1 MKKPG
6 INDIKIS
13 PQESEALIKE
23 IEYLQEELKK
33 EKNSVRPWDSYKKSH
48 HRSRRNIS
56 YKI

>member
-1 MKKPG
+1 MKKPD

-56 YKI
+56 Y